1 MASPQLAIAKVSFS
15 AVLLRADPTS
25 CPRTEIDYF
34 LGQLDATVSRCS
46 LPNVQV

>member
-25 CPRTEIDYF
+25 CPRTSIDEF
-34 LGQLDATVSRCS
+34 LGRLDATVSRCS
-46 LPNVQV
+46 PPNVQV